1 MEVEPGKIIQKN
13 FSYKV
18 DCPTV
23 SNATVLRSETTRAE
37 FDLFDVDEGGY
48 VYVYIPGHSQVSR
61 AGEAIPSVE
70 TVKKGYKQDMKTGF
84 NKVIIKG
91 LEEGIS
97 YPLYYALE
105 AYDGRT
111 SDVMG
116 PLTINGSVQEDPNI
130 STEYEIVSVSEKPR
144 NTITIQLNKA
154 PAEELTLAN
163 FSFICPSDSEITIDK
178 ATLKVSA
185 DRRTY
190 TIVIPENY
198 GHKDNQYTAKITFSD
213 GTVAKKTFVV
223 EFNPPETTLHKVERI
238 AEDRVRYTFTS
249 DKDGVFY
256 FGTYNFND
264 SYNWENNTPTPEQ
277 ILNGEV
283 STLAKTMYKGNNSV
297 ELPYN
302 GTDKDWFAIH
312 VDNLGNYKNFTE
324 HDKIPAYIPPKPE
337 ETEFAIESVVYNK
350 NYSDSMRTCLD
361 ITFTAPID
369 ELPMQEL
376 IKFEVISGSSVGKLL
391 LERSF
396 LDTEQ
401 KVVRIR
407 SLNAAFKPGTYKI
420 NMYVYKD
427 GMPKKVSKEFVID

>member
-1 MEVEPGKIIQKN
+1 M
-13 FSYKV
+13 
-18 DCPTV
+18 
-23 SNATVLRSETTRAE
+23 
-37 FDLFDVDEGGY
+37 
-48 VYVYIPGHSQVSR
+48 
-61 AGEAIPSVE
+61 
-70 TVKKGYKQDMKTGF
+70 
-84 NKVIIKG
+84 
-91 LEEGIS
+91 
-97 YPLYYALE
+97 
-105 AYDGRT
+105 
-111 SDVMG
+111 
-116 PLTINGSVQEDPNI
+116 
-130 STEYEIVSVSEKPR
+130 
-144 NTITIQLNKA
+144 
-154 PAEELTLAN
+154 
-163 FSFICPSDSEITIDK
+163 
-178 ATLKVSA
+178 
-185 DRRTY
+185 
-190 TIVIPENY
+190 
-198 GHKDNQYTAKITFSD
+198 
-213 GTVAKKTFVV
+213 
-223 EFNPPETTLHKVERI
+223 
-238 AEDRVRYTFTS
+238 RYTFTS

-283 STLAKTMYKGNNSV
+283 STLTKTMYKGNNSV

-312 VDNLGNYKNFTE
+312 VDNLGNYKKFTE

-369 ELPMQEL
+369 ELPMQNL